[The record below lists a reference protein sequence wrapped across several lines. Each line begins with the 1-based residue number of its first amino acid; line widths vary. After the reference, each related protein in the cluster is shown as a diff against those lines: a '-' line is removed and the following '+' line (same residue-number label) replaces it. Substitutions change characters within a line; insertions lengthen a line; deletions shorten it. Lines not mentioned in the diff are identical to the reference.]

1 MDLGKIKPK
10 SGPNLPIAG
19 QRPAQT
25 KPKITQAHLG
35 LPKTEKPK
43 ITQISIS
50 AGQSVAQVGPTI
62 LKVIHF

>member
-1 MDLGKIKPK
+1 LDLGKIKPK
-10 SGPNLPIAG
+10 FGPNQPIAG
-19 QRPAQT
+19 QRQAQT

-35 LPKTEKPK
+35 QPKNEKPK

-62 LKVIHF
+62 LKVINF